1 MSART
6 CLLCGK
12 PLSRIWVGAGDDF
25 CSREHGN
32 QYRLKRG
39 MDRLTE
45 TNKISILMRRRETPR
60 PIVSASLPLD
70 SAASRRDFPEEK
82 IPAESGMRSPLL
94 PRLSVSTTSRISPVS
109 ERYAEARLPQLAGS
123 SQPRQADSSLLRFS
137 ARKTAPVAPA
147 SRAAS
152 PVRIPRVRAALL
164 RNRLVGTGSEHR
176 GFGAYRRAGI
186 PAHAGFGG
194 MAPSRIEPPGA
205 ACFRNAQ
212 RPRRLETPQGT
223 NRVRGL
229 SRSFGFRPQAHR
241 DAIGAWPLKAR
252 VVVASLTAP
261 ALQFPL
267 LRKTLNGTPASR
279 TMSQRISTQ
288 GLGCPSLSARV
299 GATGIQWP
307 GTVQTGRHNPC
318 HGPAPAVR
326 EWGPFWNVSELAGF
340 AHPRRSLG
348 APERGMGTPCVV
360 ALPLTPV
367 RANGAAPHVALAP
380 FAPQN
385 SPFGYKEYQ

>member
-1 MSART
+1 VRQTA
-6 CLLCGK
+6 K
-12 PLSRIWVGAGDDF
+12 PDMDRRRDDF

-82 IPAESGMRSPLL
+82 IFSESGMRSPLL

-109 ERYAEARLPQLAGS
+109 ERYAEARLPQPARS
-123 SQPRQADSSLLRFS
+123 SEPRQADSSLLRFS

-186 PAHAGFGG
+186 PALAGFGG
-194 MAPSRIEPPGA
+194 MVPSRIEPPGA
-205 ACFRNAQ
+205 ASS
-212 RPRRLETPQGT
+212 G
-223 NRVRGL
+223 
-229 SRSFGFRPQAHR
+229 
-241 DAIGAWPLKAR
+241 
-252 VVVASLTAP
+252 
-261 ALQFPL
+261 
-267 LRKTLNGTPASR
+267 
-279 TMSQRISTQ
+279 M
-288 GLGCPSLSARV
+288 LSARGRWRRLKV
-299 GATGIQWP
+299 PTECGGCLAALVFDRKRAGA
-307 GTVQTGRHNPC
+307 R
-318 HGPAPAVR
+318 
-326 EWGPFWNVSELAGF
+326 
-340 AHPRRSLG
+340 
-348 APERGMGTPCVV
+348 
-360 ALPLTPV
+360 
-367 RANGAAPHVALAP
+367 LAP
-380 FAPQN
+380 
-385 SPFGYKEYQ
+385 GR